1 MVRAGQRFDIVFAD
15 PPYGQS
21 SVFDA
26 LQGISALLADGGTL
40 VLQVDAK
47 TPPPAL
53 PGLALV
59 QKRAY
64 GRNVFLFFG
73 ML

>member
-1 MVRAGQRFDIVFAD
+1 MARAPAFGDLAQAA
-15 PPYGQS
+15 G
-21 SVFDA
+21 
-26 LQGISALLADGGTL
+26 LLSDRGVL

-47 TPPPAL
+47 TPAPAL
-53 PGLALV
+53 PGLVLRER
-59 QKRAY
+59 RAY